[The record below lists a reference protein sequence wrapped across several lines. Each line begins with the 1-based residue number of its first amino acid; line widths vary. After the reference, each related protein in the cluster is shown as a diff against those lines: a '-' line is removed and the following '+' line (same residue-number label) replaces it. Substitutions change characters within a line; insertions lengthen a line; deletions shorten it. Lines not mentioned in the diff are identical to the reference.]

1 MQRPQTSISLS
12 QSKFERFPRGIKNES
27 GEFYV
32 TSGINRPGT
41 PGQNALARPPSS
53 LISFNQ
59 ASAGNSRLNTI
70 SSNNSAAL
78 NVGFPLPGQ
87 ININI
92 MERPITQHGIAG
104 IRPGTGRGLS
114 MTRQIQDK
122 RYYIGLM
129 QLKVRELNQEITVII
144 KDIEDQNKERATYL
158 HYDKRAKDLAT
169 ELTALQGQ
177 LADYNIVVDKMT
189 SDIGKDIIEQE
200 TQELIT
206 KNEQNSLKIENMF
219 EERKEL
225 TQQLNKIEKQLHDE
239 KKRTERLIE
248 NMDTSTK
255 EKYDELVKEKM
266 NLQKKA
272 NDMQQQSDELNK
284 EQLYLEEEIA
294 LSPLKQ
300 EAVKL
305 HFKIIEA
312 EEKRDK
318 LRKEEEYRISPEQE
332 KEKLLQKIKQDNMD
346 IAAAEAQLA
355 EKKKQIQEAE
365 QKLEELETDM
375 EDTLSEKQIKY
386 KELQNREEIIEQ
398 FMGSF
403 EQNKEDE
410 TKKLHKLEDTVVEL
424 LNNVSNMLNTDIN
437 FTGNTEIAI
446 LNNLPPFNEYE
457 SVHNDKSFDTLT
469 KENLKLQ
476 EVLSEME
483 VLENKLKAEFT
494 DLNDQMS
501 NKETELISLGDID
514 NLKTKLTL
522 KQGQLTTECEE
533 LKQQQLKYEQEY
545 KVIQS
550 EYNEIQQRLKDDVI
564 YSQISIL
571 ENTMEELMEEHKKV
585 KNFILKEKER
595 GNYAPVKKDTLN
607 SINNY
612 NSMLKEYLRTVY

>member
-1 MQRPQTSISLS
+1 MQRPQTSISTS

-32 TSGINRPGT
+32 NPGINRPGT
-41 PGQNALARPPSS
+41 PGQNVLARPPSS
-53 LISFNQ
+53 LVSFNQ
-59 ASAGNSRLNTI
+59 ASAGNSRLSTI
-70 SSNNSAAL
+70 SSNSSAAL

-169 ELTALQGQ
+169 ELTVLQGQ

-189 SDIGKDIIEQE
+189 SDIGKDMIEQE

-206 KNEQNSLKIENMF
+206 RNEQNSLKIENMF
-219 EERKEL
+219 EERKKL

-255 EKYDELVKEKM
+255 EKYNELVKEKM

-272 NDMQQQSDELNK
+272 NDMQQELDELNK

-332 KEKLLQKIKQDNMD
+332 KEKLLQKIKQDNID

-403 EQNKEDE
+403 EQIKEDE

-424 LNNVSNMLNTDIN
+424 LKNVSNMLNTDIN
-437 FTGNTEIAI
+437 FTGNTEIAV

-457 SVHNDKSFDTLT
+457 YVNKDKSFDTLT

-476 EVLSEME
+476 QVLSEME

-514 NLKTKLTL
+514 NLKTKLTF

-550 EYNEIQQRLKDDVI
+550 ECNEIEQRLKDDVI

-571 ENTMEELMEEHKKV
+571 ENTVEELMEEHKNIE
-585 KNFILKEKER
+585 NFILKEKER

-612 NSMLKEYLRTVY
+612 NSMLKEHLRTVY

>member
-1 MQRPQTSISLS
+1 MQRPQTSISVS
-12 QSKFERFPRGIKNES
+12 QSKFERFYRGIKNES

-41 PGQNALARPPSS
+41 PGQNVLARPPSS
-53 LISFNQ
+53 LIALNQ
-59 ASAGNSRLNTI
+59 TSTANSRLSTI
-70 SSNNSAAL
+70 SSSSSGAL
-78 NVGFPLPGQ
+78 NIGFTLPGQ
-87 ININI
+87 MNINV

-189 SDIGKDIIEQE
+189 SDIGKEIIEQE
-200 TQELIT
+200 TQELVT

-219 EERKEL
+219 EERKKL
-225 TQQLNKIEKQLHDE
+225 TQQLNKIEKHLQDE

-248 NMDTSTK
+248 SMDTSTK
-255 EKYDELVKEKM
+255 EKYDELVKEKTSI
-266 NLQKKA
+266 QKKA
-272 NDMQQQSDELNK
+272 NDMQQELDELHK

-318 LRKEEEYRISPEQE
+318 MRKEEEYRISPEQE

-355 EKKKQIQEAE
+355 EKKKKIQETE

-375 EDTLSEKQIKY
+375 EDTQSEKQIKY
-386 KELQNREEIIEQ
+386 KELKNREEIIEQ
-398 FMGSF
+398 FMVSF

-410 TKKLHKLEDTVVEL
+410 TKKMHKLEDTVVKFL
-424 LNNVSNMLNTDIN
+424 KNISNMLNTDIN
-437 FTGNTEIAI
+437 FTGNNEMAI
-446 LNNLPPFNEYE
+446 LNNLPPFNGHEY
-457 SVHNDKSFDTLT
+457 VNNDKSFDTLA

-476 EVLSEME
+476 QVLSEME
-483 VLENKLKAEFT
+483 MLEHKLKAEFT
-494 DLNDQMS
+494 DLNSKMS
-501 NKETELISLGDID
+501 DKENGLVILGDLN

-522 KQGQLTTECEE
+522 KQGQLIAECEE

-545 KVIQS
+545 KIIQS
-550 EYNEIQQRLKDDVI
+550 EYNEIKQRLENDVI
-564 YSQISIL
+564 YSQINIL

-585 KNFILKEKER
+585 ENFIFKEKER
-595 GNYAPVKKDTLN
+595 GNYAPIKKDTFN

-612 NSMLKEYLRTVY
+612 NSMLKENLKTTY